1 MIEKEDI
8 LLFMEKE
15 ASKPV
20 ALAEIGE
27 YFRIEEGHY
36 DSLREVLETLEDEG
50 RIVRVRKGKYAL
62 PERLNMLVGRLQG
75 HPRGYGFV
83 LVEGGDDVYIPA
95 DRMHGA
101 MHNDR
106 VLIKIKSA
114 VLAGK
119 SREGEVV
126 RILPGQMNS
135 SWTIP
140 VPIAMALWSRKK
152 KDLAGYFHSRKCHRG
167 SKKWRSSCCRHNQ
180 VAPGQ
185 AQSGRGNSRSYWPQ
199 GGHRY

>member
-126 RILPGQMNS
+126 RILDRANERIVG
-135 SWTIP
+135 TYTGTK
-140 VPIAMALWSRKK
+140 R
-152 KDLAGYFHSRKCHRG
+152 
-167 SKKWRSSCCRHNQ
+167 
-180 VAPGQ
+180 
-185 AQSGRGNSRSYWPQ
+185 
-199 GGHRY
+199 